1 MPDYLT
7 LILLVG
13 VWVVVFKVI
22 LPWLGVEG

>member
-7 LILLVG
+7 IILLVG
-13 VWVVVFKVI
+13 VWVVVFKVV